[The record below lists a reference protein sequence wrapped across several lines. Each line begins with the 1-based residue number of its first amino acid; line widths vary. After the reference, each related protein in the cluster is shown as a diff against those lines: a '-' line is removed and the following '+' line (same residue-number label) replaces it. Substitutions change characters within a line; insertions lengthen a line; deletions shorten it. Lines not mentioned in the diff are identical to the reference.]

1 MTSISTKSF
10 GLALALMLA
19 AFSAGARADATFV
32 FTLSGQQDF
41 QECTNPPSCTL
52 DLVLPWMGKLT
63 VVLDSG
69 ADGEYTNL
77 DLVSFDLVSNLD
89 SFHEPI
95 WSPIPFIARFTV
107 ADGKLTSIG
116 AAYYYPLEPDDVT
129 TFGGMEVYEEHPLI
143 YFTPAVTGL
152 ATLTPVPEL
161 GSWAMLLCGLALTVS
176 AVRAPRRDRAS
187 RQSRLD

>member
-1 MTSISTKSF
+1 MASISTKLF

-19 AFSAGARADATFV
+19 AFSGGARANSTFV

-41 QECTNPPSCTL
+41 QSCTNPPLCTR
-52 DLVLPWMGKLT
+52 DLILPWMGKLT

-69 ADGEYTNL
+69 ADGEYSQL

-95 WSPIPFIARFTV
+95 VSSPPFTARFTI

-116 AAYYYPLEPDDVT
+116 GAYYYPLEPDDVT
-129 TFGGMEVYEEHPLI
+129 TFSGLEVYEQHPII
-143 YFTPAVTGL
+143 YFTPALTGL

-176 AVRAPRRDRAS
+176 AVRARRRDSAS
-187 RQSRLD
+187 RPPRLA